1 MAYFHIL
8 YLLLILFFSLLM
20 LVHADF
26 GKLIRVLPSFWR
38 NSQGAASAIP
48 RPNALSLV
56 FTPILIKP
64 PNRELYRHK
73 NSPNSE
79 TPFHYQ
85 KHHSADGKFRLP
97 LSETFCCWLIH
108 QLASRIAEA
117 SPFFTRAKT
126 AVISQARIGIAP
138 ILAPS
143 TLPLSPDH
151 PTGAAAR
158 IHERRATLRTPEP
171 PHRSS
176 ARPATPGSGSR
187 LLRARVG
194 IRRQWRTDTVWPRR
208 AIESVL

>member
-1 MAYFHIL
+1 MTSERCDFYCARRLRSFRH
-8 YLLLILFFSLLM
+8 LLRKLGVLNNGLITGNIEDHCRSG
-20 LVHADF
+20 ADGHDNCRAHGVF
-26 GKLIRVLPSFWR
+26 
-38 NSQGAASAIP
+38 
-48 RPNALSLV
+48 PNIV
-56 FTPILIKP
+56 FTSHLVS
-64 PNRELYRHK
+64 L
-73 NSPNSE
+73 
-79 TPFHYQ
+79 PF
-85 KHHSADGKFRLP
+85 D
-97 LSETFCCWLIH
+97 
-108 QLASRIAEA
+108 
-117 SPFFTRAKT
+117 
-126 AVISQARIGIAP
+126 VISQARIGIAP

-171 PHRSS
+171 HHRSS